1 MSNHTIPAESE
12 SVKTSTLPASIP
24 NSPDENIEKIY
35 IGGGACR
42 LPGFKN
48 YLEMET
54 RIPIEA
60 LNPFA
65 HLEINEKIF
74 DPRYLSY
81 MGPQAGVAVGLALRS
96 IDDK

>member
-1 MSNHTIPAESE
+1 
-12 SVKTSTLPASIP
+12 
-24 NSPDENIEKIY
+24 
-35 IGGGACR
+35 
-42 LPGFKN
+42 
-48 YLEMET
+48 MET
-54 RIPIEA
+54 QIPIEA

-65 HLEINEKIF
+65 NLEINEKIF